1 MLGRCHRLERPAV
14 LLVIVDGGDD
24 LASSTQNVETMTAPL
39 SGDRVEQIRR
49 FFAKVVDL
57 PADERAA
64 FLKKACSSDP
74 TLRRELTP
82 PHLVSG
88 FGSPAVRSRGA
99 ALAIRRGRWR
109 TSGLGAFASPGYNR
123 AGLSIR
129 PEGRRIAFVGE
140 QGRSS
145 ELWAIRNFVSK
156 R

>member
-1 MLGRCHRLERPAV
+1 
-14 LLVIVDGGDD
+14 
-24 LASSTQNVETMTAPL
+24 MTAPL

-82 PHLVSG
+82 PTWFPDSDHLLYEAEG
-88 FGSPAVRSRGA
+88 QLWLFA
-99 ALAIRRGRWR
+99 AAGGEPR
-109 TSGLGAFASPGYNR
+109 GLGAFPSPGYNR